1 MMKLGTFL
9 ALLDNTKD
17 NKELLDYIH
26 RIVKENEA
34 HIRGLWVTS
43 SPDYQLSIVGQG
55 LPVAVTEKIISETI
69 EESKKNEQFVESLFE
84 TWCQDHHIPVMHN
97 FSYEDISDKSK
108 LTASFMSHIGKP
120 LEAIAKMG
128 RVSDFIV
135 TSREQWAQSESQQDK
150 IHAALFETARPV
162 ILLPPQYE
170 SRPIE
175 NIAIAWNGKSEASHA
190 VARAKPFLKQAKKV
204 WIYVAP
210 SERTSADLGADLM
223 FYLSQHGVL
232 SEVMEIDRDK
242 YHNNVGE
249 AIHAHALADNVDLLI
264 MGAWSRSRLRQ
275 LVLGGLTNY
284 MLQKA
289 QIPVMMAR

>member
-1 MMKLGTFL
+1 MKLGTFL
-9 ALLDNTKD
+9 ALLDNTKN
-17 NKELLDYIH
+17 NKELLNYIYG
-26 RIVKENEA
+26 VVGANEA
-34 HIRGLWVTS
+34 HIRGLWVAS

-55 LPVAVTEKIISETI
+55 LPATVTDKIISETM
-69 EESKKNEQFVESLFE
+69 EESKKNEHFVETLFE
-84 TWCQDHHIPVMHN
+84 IWCQDRHIPVMHN
-97 FSYEDISDKSK
+97 FSYENKAQNPKI
-108 LTASFMSHIGKP
+108 TASFVSHIGKP

-128 RVSDFIV
+128 RVADFIV
-135 TSREQWAQSESQQDK
+135 SSHERWAQSENQQDK

-162 ILLPPQYE
+162 ILLPQKCDYK
-170 SRPIE
+170 RIE

-210 SERTSADLGADLM
+210 SERTSLELGSDLM
-223 FYLSQHGVL
+223 FYLYQHGVKVEL
-232 SEVMEIDRDK
+232 IEINREK
-242 YHNNVGE
+242 HHNNVGE
-249 AIHAHALADNVDLLI
+249 AIHAQALNHNIDLLV

-275 LVLGGLTNY
+275 FVLGGLTNY